1 MASHSAGGA
10 VPDPGTI
17 DAPAGPASA
26 SRRRQQALP
35 RGLRRRRVALI
46 TDAHRT
52 PEQNLRHR
60 ERLYGIMQGVRLPLI
75 FLAMLALV
83 AWDNWWVAGALFCVS
98 IPMPWLAVVVANGR
112 GEPRDP
118 RAQQVYKPALAR
130 QQQAAALAAPAD
142 RQELPAAPTSH
153 PTKDA

>member
-1 MASHSAGGA
+1 MASHGA

-17 DAPAGPASA
+17 DAPASPAPA
-26 SRRRQQALP
+26 PRRRRQALP
-35 RGLRRRRVALI
+35 RALGRRRVALI

-52 PEQNLRHR
+52 PEQDLRHR

-75 FLAMLALV
+75 FLALLALV
-83 AWDNWWVAGALFCVS
+83 TWENWWVAGVLFCVS
-98 IPMPWLAVVVANGR
+98 VPMPWLAVVIANGR

-130 QQQAAALAAPAD
+130 QQQAAALEARTTRP
-142 RQELPAAPTSH
+142 ELPSPD
-153 PTKDA
+153 PTKDV